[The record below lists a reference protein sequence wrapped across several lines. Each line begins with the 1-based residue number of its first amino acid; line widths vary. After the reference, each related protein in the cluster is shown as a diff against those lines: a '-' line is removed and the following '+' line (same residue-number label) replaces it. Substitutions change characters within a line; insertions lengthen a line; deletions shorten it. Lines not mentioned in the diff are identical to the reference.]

1 MTVCRCSDSLV
12 GIEEKQENQKAEVKQ
27 MLDKYR
33 HIHFIGIGGAG
44 MSALAYV
51 LVKRGFEV
59 TGSDLQA
66 GHMAYELAEAG
77 ALVYMGH
84 DDCQIEGADAVVV
97 STAIPKTNPEL
108 VAARNKNIP
117 VLHRSDVLMALLNG
131 DGTKGVAVAGAH
143 GKTTTSAMIGV
154 IAAEAGVDPT
164 VIIGGDV
171 AALGGNAR
179 NGESDW
185 VVAEADESDGSFLKF
200 TPYIPV
206 ITNIEDDHLD
216 HYGTEEKIYQAF
228 KEYLSHM
235 KEGGTAVL
243 CLDNVKVRRLS
254 VETERDY
261 ITYGLTEDCDYYA
274 KDICYSV
281 EGTDYD
287 VYYKGEKLVSVHL
300 TVPGRHNV
308 LNSLGAFAAAGLMGI
323 SPEVTLAALA
333 KFSGAKR
340 RFETKGKENGIWVVD
355 DYAHH
360 PTEIAATLQAAKET
374 GAKRIVCV
382 FQPHRYSRTKLLYD
396 EFCKCFTNCD
406 KLILTHIYSAGENPI
421 PGINAKSLAESIKI
435 TTGQDV
441 VYIDSFSRVEEH
453 LFKNCK
459 EGDLV
464 ITMGAGDVFRIGEEL
479 VKEFRQI
486 EK

>member
-1 MTVCRCSDSLV
+1 M
-12 GIEEKQENQKAEVKQ
+12 KAEVKQ

-51 LVKRGFEV
+51 LVKRGFDV

-84 DDCQIEGADAVVV
+84 DECQIEGAEAVVV

-108 VAARNKNIP
+108 VAARAKNIP

-131 DGTKGVAVAGAH
+131 TGTKGVAVAGAH

-154 IAAEAGVDPT
+154 IAAEAGIDPT
-164 VIIGGDV
+164 VVIGGDV

-179 NGESDW
+179 NGESEW
-185 VVAEADESDGSFLKF
+185 VVAEADESEEADESDGSFLKF
-200 TPYIPV
+200 LPFIPV

-216 HYGTEEKIYQAF
+216 HYGTEENIYQAF

-235 KEGGTAVL
+235 REGGTAVL
-243 CLDNVKVRRLS
+243 CLDNAKVRRLS
-254 VETERDY
+254 EETERNY

-281 EGTDYD
+281 DGTDYD
-287 VYYKGEKLVSVHL
+287 VYNKGKKLASVHL
-300 TVPGRHNV
+300 IVPGRHNV
-308 LNSLGAFAAAGLMGI
+308 LNSLGAFAASVLMGI
-323 SPEVTLAALA
+323 SPETIVGALA

-360 PTEIAATLQAAKET
+360 PTEIGATLQAAKET

-382 FQPHRYSRTKLLYD
+382 FQPHRYTRTKLLYE
-396 EFCKCFTNCD
+396 EFCKCFGNCD
-406 KLILTHIYSAGENPI
+406 KLILTHIYSAGEDPI
-421 PGINAKSLAESIKI
+421 PGVSGKNLAESIKV
-435 TTGQDV
+435 TTGKDV
-441 VYIDSFSRVEEH
+441 TYIDSFARLEEY

-459 EGDLV
+459 PGDLV

>member
-1 MTVCRCSDSLV
+1 ML
-12 GIEEKQENQKAEVKQ
+12 EE
-27 MLDKYR
+27 YR

-51 LVKRGFEV
+51 LVKRGFEI
-59 TGSDLQA
+59 TGSDLQV

-97 STAIPKTNPEL
+97 STAIPEKNPEL
-108 VAARNKNIP
+108 AAARRKNIP
-117 VLHRSDVLMALLNG
+117 VLHRSDVLKALLNG
-131 DGTKGVAVAGAH
+131 ENVKGVAVAGAH

-164 VIIGGDV
+164 VVIGGDV

-179 NGESDW
+179 NGESEW

-200 TPYIPV
+200 TPFIPV

-216 HYGTEEKIYQAF
+216 HYGTEEKIYEAF

-235 KEGGTAVL
+235 KPGGTGVL
-243 CLDNVKVRRLS
+243 CIDNPKVRRLAG
-254 VETERDY
+254 ETDRAFV
-261 ITYGLTEDCDYYA
+261 TYGLTDDCDFQA
-274 KDICYSV
+274 RNVRQSV
-281 EGTDYD
+281 EGTDYEL
-287 VYYKGEKLVSVHL
+287 YHKGEKLIAVHL
-300 TVPGRHNV
+300 IVPGKHNV
-308 LNSLGAFAAAGLMGI
+308 LNSLGAFAASMLMGI
-323 SPEVTLAALA
+323 APEVAAAALA
-333 KFSGAKR
+333 GFSGAKR
-340 RFETKGKENGIWVVD
+340 RFETKGKENGIWIVD

-360 PTEIAATLQAAKET
+360 PTEIGATLQAARET
-374 GAKRIVCV
+374 GAKRIICV
-382 FQPHRYSRTKLLYD
+382 FQPHRYTRTKLLYD
-396 EFCKCFTNCD
+396 EFCRCFDNCD
-406 KLILTHIYSAGENPI
+406 KLILTHTYSAGEKPI
-421 PGINAKSLAESIKI
+421 PGISSQGLANSIQ
-435 TTGQDV
+435 TVTGKDV
-441 VYIDSFSRVEEH
+441 MYIDSFARAEEY
-453 LFKNCK
+453 LYKNCR

-479 VKEFRQI
+479 VREFREV

>member
-1 MTVCRCSDSLV
+1 M
-12 GIEEKQENQKAEVKQ
+12 KAEVKQ

-51 LVKRGFEV
+51 LVKRGFDV

-84 DDCQIEGADAVVV
+84 DECQIEGAEAVVV

-108 VAARNKNIP
+108 VAARAKNIP

-131 DGTKGVAVAGAH
+131 TGTKGVAVAGAH

-154 IAAEAGVDPT
+154 IAAEAGIDPT
-164 VIIGGDV
+164 VVIGGDV

-179 NGESDW
+179 NGESEW

-200 TPYIPV
+200 LPFIPV

-216 HYGTEEKIYQAF
+216 HYGTEENIYQAF

-235 KEGGTAVL
+235 REGGTAVL
-243 CLDNVKVRRLS
+243 CLDNAKVRRLS
-254 VETERDY
+254 EETERNY

-281 EGTDYD
+281 DGTDYD
-287 VYYKGEKLVSVHL
+287 VYNNGKKLASVHL
-300 TVPGRHNV
+300 IVPGRHNV
-308 LNSLGAFAAAGLMGI
+308 LNSLGAFAASVLMGI
-323 SPEVTLAALA
+323 SPETIVGALA

-360 PTEIAATLQAAKET
+360 PTEIGATLQAAKET

-382 FQPHRYSRTKLLYD
+382 FQPHRYTRTKLLYE
-396 EFCKCFTNCD
+396 EFCKCFGNCD
-406 KLILTHIYSAGENPI
+406 KLILTHIYSAGEDPI
-421 PGINAKSLAESIKI
+421 PGVSGKNLAESIKV
-435 TTGQDV
+435 TTGKDV
-441 VYIDSFSRVEEH
+441 TYIDSFARLEEY

-459 EGDLV
+459 PGDLV

>member
-1 MTVCRCSDSLV
+1 M
-12 GIEEKQENQKAEVKQ
+12 KAEVKQ

-51 LVKRGFEV
+51 LVKRGFDV

-84 DDCQIEGADAVVV
+84 DECQIEGAEAVIV

-108 VAARNKNIP
+108 VAARAKNIP

-131 DGTKGVAVAGAH
+131 TGTKGVAVAGAH

-154 IAAEAGVDPT
+154 IAAEAGIDPT
-164 VIIGGDV
+164 VVIGGDV

-179 NGESDW
+179 NGESEW
-185 VVAEADESDGSFLKF
+185 VVAEADESD
-200 TPYIPV
+200 
-206 ITNIEDDHLD
+206 EDDHLD
-216 HYGTEEKIYQAF
+216 HYGTEENIYQAF

-243 CLDNVKVRRLS
+243 CLDNAKVRRLS
-254 VETERDY
+254 EETERDY
-261 ITYGLTEDCDYYA
+261 VTYGLTEDCDYYA

-281 EGTDYD
+281 DGTDYD
-287 VYYKGEKLVSVHL
+287 VYNNGKKLASVHL
-300 TVPGRHNV
+300 IVPGRHNV
-308 LNSLGAFAAAGLMGI
+308 LNSLGAFAASALMGI
-323 SPEVTLAALA
+323 SPETIVGALA

-360 PTEIAATLQAAKET
+360 PTEIGATLQAAKET

-382 FQPHRYSRTKLLYD
+382 FQPHRYTRTKLLYE
-396 EFCKCFTNCD
+396 EFCKCFGNCD
-406 KLILTHIYSAGENPI
+406 KLILTHIYSAGEDPI
-421 PGINAKSLAESIKI
+421 PGVSGKNLAESIKV
-435 TTGQDV
+435 TTGKDV
-441 VYIDSFSRVEEH
+441 TYIDSFARLEEY

-459 EGDLV
+459 PGDLV